1 MTIGTLCIL
10 VGVVILFTLSV
21 GIILSHK
28 NRKTANEKKLTDDVV
43 EFLDDTLRDEEIL

>member
-21 GIILSHK
+21 GIILSHRSSK
-28 NRKTANEKKLTDDVV
+28 IAKDEKLTDDVV
-43 EFLDDTLRDEEIL
+43 EFLDDTLKDEEIL